1 MVACSERL
9 AAHQSR
15 SARWI
20 VPIAL
25 LAVALVAPMHA
36 LGAEPNRGDPVGTF
50 SGRTRVAESINLYRS
65 SAMVRQYTNVWCVP
79 ATTQSMVNL
88 VRGTSNRTYATQQ
101 FMYKKTRSNNAYAY
115 ASLGNDPTGW
125 AWAVNYFSRGEASY
139 EARAYS
145 SRSEA
150 ILEIADSLMR
160 TRHPVG
166 VTVRRGT
173 HAWVV
178 LGFKGDI
185 LPGDPSSRRVFGF
198 YVSGPLGSPTDP
210 WAVKYLSLDAFNAA
224 FTRYHE
230 WQRSVI
236 WEDKYVVISD

>member
-1 MVACSERL
+1 MVACPVRL
-9 AAHQSR
+9 RTQHR
-15 SARWI
+15 SWRRLVPVLLLALALI
-20 VPIAL
+20 VPT
-25 LAVALVAPMHA
+25 HA
-36 LGAEPNRGDPVGTF
+36 LGAEPTRGDPVGTF
-50 SGRTRVAESINLYRS
+50 NGSSRVTESINLYRS
-65 SAMVRQYTNVWCVP
+65 SAMVRQYTNYWCVP

-88 VRGTSNRTYATQQ
+88 VRGTSNRSYATQQ
-101 FMYKKTRSNNAYAY
+101 FMYKKTRLNNAYAY
-115 ASLGNDPTGW
+115 ASLGNDPKGW
-125 AWAVNYFSRGEASY
+125 AWALNYFSRGEASY
-139 EARAYS
+139 EAHAYS
-145 SRSEA
+145 SRTAA
-150 ILEIADSLMR
+150 IQEIADSLMR

-178 LGFKGDI
+178 LGFKGDV

-210 WAVKYLSLDAFNAA
+210 WAVKYISLDAFNAA

-236 WEDKYVVISD
+236 WEDKYVVLSD